1 MRALLP
7 NSLKEAMAM
16 ITAEPSPPTPMAG
29 ATDLLVHWPVLG
41 AARDRTYLDLSALR
55 ELRTIRW
62 DNGRLTLGAMTTY
75 WDVVRDDRI
84 GKEFPLLVAA
94 ARQVGAI
101 QIQARGTWAGNIA
114 NASPAADGVPV
125 LMAYDATAELISPD
139 GKTSEVALDRFYSGY
154 KQMAMRKDQLITAI
168 HLPRRAHSF
177 GVFEK
182 VGARRA
188 QTITKVGVA
197 AAHSDAGWR
206 IVVNSVAPT
215 IRRCRTL
222 ERFLDAGG
230 SGKPAHRPDD
240 LVPLLAPDIS
250 PIDDIRSTAAYRRTV
265 LARLIYH
272 HLRGRTPA
280 IV

>member
-1 MRALLP
+1 
-7 NSLKEAMAM
+7 M
-16 ITAEPSPPTPMAG
+16 IASEPSPPTPMSG

-41 AARDRTYLDLSALR
+41 AARAKTYLDLSGLK
-55 ELRTIRW
+55 ELQPIRW
-62 DNGRLTLGAMTTY
+62 DSGRLTLGALTTY
-75 WDVVRDDRI
+75 WDVVRDARI
-84 GKEFPLLVAA
+84 GHEFPMLVAA

-125 LMAYDATAELISPD
+125 LMAYDAAVELIAPD
-139 GKTSEVALDRFYSGY
+139 GKTSDVPLDRFYSGY

-168 HLPRRAHSF
+168 HMPRRTHSF

-197 AAHSDAGWR
+197 AAKSDAGWR
-206 IVVNSVAPT
+206 VVVNSVAPT
-215 IRRCRTL
+215 ILRCRTL
-222 ERFLDAGG
+222 EKFLESGG
-230 SGKPAHRPDD
+230 GAPARRPDN

-250 PIDDIRSTAAYRRTV
+250 PIDDIRSTAAYRQTV

-280 IV
+280 VV